1 MLGIARRLGGRARRP
16 MALLPAAAALFLGC
30 ALGAPSALGAANPQ
44 DTLTYMPTELVH
56 SIWTPSQVDGFLGDL
71 ASYDIGQALLQMPRF
86 KKKGTV
92 VVPASN
98 REMLGVWANT
108 AAAYNAEHGTQLAV
122 TAVFNGNLK
131 AKGLDLANRA
141 TRANMLAAIE
151 SAIATGISGVQLDL
165 EPYPVSAG
173 FISLLEE
180 ADAALARLG
189 FQGRLSVVAP
199 GNTSRWAPAYL
210 RRVTELVSQVDPL
223 YYDSEL
229 ASASEYE
236 AWVQQSLAYYSANAA
251 PGVRIVPV
259 IPSYAAN
266 PWHIPAVENIAT
278 ATSALNDA
286 LGAGSRI
293 NGAGIWWWYGFF
305 DNKPRYN
312 ASADRAAWQS
322 TTTSLAFTP

>member
-1 MLGIARRLGGRARRP
+1 
-16 MALLPAAAALFLGC
+16 
-30 ALGAPSALGAANPQ
+30 
-44 DTLTYMPTELVH
+44 
-56 SIWTPSQVDGFLGDL
+56 
-71 ASYDIGQALLQMPRF
+71 
-86 KKKGTV
+86 
-92 VVPASN
+92 
-98 REMLGVWANT
+98 
-108 AAAYNAEHGTQLAV
+108 
-122 TAVFNGNLK
+122 
-131 AKGLDLANRA
+131 
-141 TRANMLAAIE
+141 MLAAIE

-180 ADAALARLG
+180 ADAAFARLG